1 MKSLSHKLGVS
12 LIVIGL
18 LIFAYAEVWGQAWKY
33 IEETYSGGYF
43 YDADRIRRSEDIVT
57 VWMKVLYT
65 EKGVNYMVSL
75 LGKKYKTLSYAIFL
89 FEYHCRDKKKRIV
102 PIVCYS
108 KDGKV
113 IISDDDQNPN
123 WNSISPDSIDEALY
137 KILCK

>member
-1 MKSLSHKLGVS
+1 MKSLLVKFLC
-12 LIVIGL
+12 IGL
-18 LIFAYAEVWGQAWKY
+18 ILCFNAEVWGEAWKY
-33 IEETYSGGYF
+33 IEETYSAGYF

-57 VWMKVLYT
+57 VWIKVLYT

-75 LGKKYKTLSYAIFL
+75 FGKKYRTLSRAMFL
-89 FEYHCRDKKKRIV
+89 FEYHCGDKKKRIL

-113 IISDDDQNPN
+113 IISADDQNPN
-123 WNSISPDSIDEALY
+123 WNFISPDSVDEALY